1 MSLDNP
7 TTLKEAAEAIL
18 AGRITS
24 VEMTTAALAR
34 AKSSHERLNAF
45 IEIEEGPVLEAARA
59 ADVALAAGRTVGP
72 LHGVPLAHKDMYDR
86 AGFVTG
92 CGSKIRKGHVATST
106 STVMQRLQAAGALS
120 IGRLNMSEF
129 AMGPTGHNFHHGR
142 AMNPI
147 EAARITGGSSSGSG
161 SAVGGGV
168 VLAALGSD
176 TGGSIRLPAA
186 CCGTVGIK
194 PTQGRVS
201 RHGAMPLSF
210 SQDCVGPLARSV
222 TDAYLL
228 LQLIAGPDGH
238 DTTCMDADKP
248 GALLSDLSSLRIG
261 IAGGPFA
268 DGLESNVAGGME
280 TAIRAL
286 SPDVASITAAPLPDL
301 SAIAELAN
309 AVAMAEAGTVHFD
322 WMRECPEDYGPQIRM
337 RLSQS
342 LAIPAPIYLRAL
354 QMRSVS
360 VSRDNLCRDRCP
372 HSPDDAVHSAAVQR
386 GRRRDEP
393 DDERCRQRD
402 DRVHE
407 TVQLS
412 RPARGHR
419 AGCGIRW
426 RATRCAADRRA
437 SMARGSGRQRRPE
450 ARTRSWPDGLHQPIA
465 CAAGRLSKTCNPPER
480 ADLP

>member
-142 AMNPI
+142 ALNPI
-147 EAARITGGSSSGSG
+147 DAARITGGSSSGSG

-222 TDAYLL
+222 ADAYLL
-228 LQLIAGPDGH
+228 LQLIAGGRTRH
-238 DTTCMDADKP
+238 DLH
-248 GALLSDLSSLRIG
+248 G
-261 IAGGPFA
+261 
-268 DGLESNVAGGME
+268 
-280 TAIRAL
+280 
-286 SPDVASITAAPLPDL
+286 
-301 SAIAELAN
+301 
-309 AVAMAEAGTVHFD
+309 
-322 WMRECPEDYGPQIRM
+322 
-337 RLSQS
+337 
-342 LAIPAPIYLRAL
+342 
-354 QMRSVS
+354 
-360 VSRDNLCRDRCP
+360 
-372 HSPDDAVHSAAVQR
+372 
-386 GRRRDEP
+386 
-393 DDERCRQRD
+393 CRQ
-402 DRVHE
+402 
-407 TVQLS
+407 
-412 RPARGHR
+412 A
-419 AGCGIRW
+419 
-426 RATRCAADRRA
+426 RCAAFRPVIAADRNCRR
-437 SMARGSGRQRRPE
+437 SVCRRTGKRRCRRDGDGNQGFVARCSRHRCCTP
-450 ARTRSWPDGLHQPIA
+450 ARSLRH
-465 CAAGRLSKTCNPPER
+465 R
-480 ADLP
+480 

>member
-142 AMNPI
+142 ALNPI
-147 EAARITGGSSSGSG
+147 DAARITGGSSSGSG

-222 TDAYLL
+222 ADAYLL

-268 DGLESNVAGGME
+268 DGLESDVAGGME

-286 SPDVASITAAPLPDL
+286 SPDVAGIAAAPLPDL

-322 WMRECPEDYGPQIRM
+322 WMRERPEDYGPQIRM

-354 QMRSVS
+354 QMRSVMLREFLETTFAGIDVLIAPTMPFIPPLSSEVDVGTSPTMNAVVSAMTAFTRPFSYLGLPVVTVPVSMSAGGLPIALQIVARPWREDLAAS
-360 VSRDNLCRDRCP
+360 VALRLER
-372 HSPDDAVHSAAVQR
+372 AVGLTAFTDPSLA
-386 GRRRDEP
+386 
-393 DDERCRQRD
+393 
-402 DRVHE
+402 
-407 TVQLS
+407 
-412 RPARGHR
+412 RPA
-419 AGCGIRW
+419 A
-426 RATRCAADRRA
+426 
-437 SMARGSGRQRRPE
+437 
-450 ARTRSWPDGLHQPIA
+450 
-465 CAAGRLSKTCNPPER
+465 
-480 ADLP
+480 